1 MKKKIEADI
10 VSEEEVDEKTKDDVS
25 EDVSSKIKEYVENG
39 KARKTEKSKEKI
51 IEKKEE
57 KVYFTKRVF
66 AYLIDIL
73 LVSFIAS
80 ILATPFLDAK
90 RVENLSN
97 QATKIVDQLQK
108 NEISTEEYVIQ
119 YGNISYSIAREQG
132 IVSIFVILLT
142 ILYFVVYQILMKI
155 RVESETDELTINQMI
170 FRSFMI
176 NSLLLYIIDFIIMLT
191 VAKRSYIFVVMG
203 VSFIQYIVL
212 FICAIMM
219 LFRKDGKGLHDLVC
233 RTRVVNV
240 AE

>member
-1 MKKKIEADI
+1 MNGETLGKK
-10 VSEEEVDEKTKDDVS
+10 
-25 EDVSSKIKEYVENG
+25 
-39 KARKTEKSKEKI
+39 
-51 IEKKEE
+51 
-57 KVYFTKRVF
+57 
-66 AYLIDIL
+66 
-73 LVSFIAS
+73 
-80 ILATPFLDAK
+80 
-90 RVENLSN
+90 
-97 QATKIVDQLQK
+97 
-108 NEISTEEYVIQ
+108 
-119 YGNISYSIAREQG
+119 
-132 IVSIFVILLT
+132 
-142 ILYFVVYQILMKI
+142 LMKI

>member
-1 MKKKIEADI
+1 MKKKIDVDI
-10 VSEEEVDEKTKDDVS
+10 VSEEEVAEKTKDDVS

-51 IEKKEE
+51 TENKENT
-57 KVYFTKRVF
+57 YFTKRVF

-80 ILATPFLDAK
+80 ILSTPFLDAK

-97 QATKIVDQLQK
+97 QATKIVDQFQK

-142 ILYFVVYQILMKI
+142 ILYFVVYQIYSKGQTLGKKLMKI

-219 LFRKDGKGLHDLVC
+219 LFRKD
-233 RTRVVNV
+233 
-240 AE
+240 

>member
-108 NEISTEEYVIQ
+108 NEISTESE
-119 YGNISYSIAREQG
+119 GN
-132 IVSIFVILLT
+132 
-142 ILYFVVYQILMKI
+142 
-155 RVESETDELTINQMI
+155 
-170 FRSFMI
+170 
-176 NSLLLYIIDFIIMLT
+176 
-191 VAKRSYIFVVMG
+191 
-203 VSFIQYIVL
+203 
-212 FICAIMM
+212 
-219 LFRKDGKGLHDLVC
+219 
-233 RTRVVNV
+233 RTSS
-240 AE
+240 